1 MLSSTAIEVN
11 NMGKIGIFFGSDT
24 GNTRRVAK
32 SIAKKLGDDAADPV
46 NVNKASVDDLL
57 SYGALILGTPTLGDG
72 ELPGLTSGAQAESWE
87 EFLPQLKG
95 KDFSGKVV
103 AIFGLGDQ
111 EGYGHEFV
119 DAMIE
124 IYEVVKAGGAT
135 VVGSWSTDG
144 YTFEKSK
151 AIVDGDFVGLVID
164 HDNQKELTEE
174 RVDAWLDQIKSDLL
188 AA

>member
-1 MLSSTAIEVN
+1 
-11 NMGKIGIFFGSDT
+11 MGKIGIFFGSDT

-32 SIAKKLGDDAADPV
+32 SMAKKLGDAAADPV

-57 SYGALILGTPTLGDG
+57 SYSALILGTPTLGDG
-72 ELPGLTSGAQAESWE
+72 ELPGLTSGGQAESWE

-103 AIFGLGDQ
+103 ALFGLGDQ

-124 IYEVVKAGGAT
+124 IYHVVKAGGGRI
-135 VVGSWSTDG
+135 VGFWPTDG
-144 YTFEKSK
+144 YTFEASKSV
-151 AIVDGDFVGLVID
+151 IDGEFCGLVID
-164 HDNQKELTEE
+164 HDNQSDLTDE
-174 RVDAWLDQIKSDLL
+174 RVVTWLDQVKPDLL